1 MNPMNEIERISACLR
16 GNSEEFRPI
25 VETYKAPM
33 MALALNV
40 LRNRQDAE
48 DACQE
53 ALVRAFRSLD
63 RYDPRLSLRNWLFV
77 ILYRGCLD
85 IVRKRRRFRAFSAR
99 AAFETGTDSPSASLL
114 SPERRPLLALAILDK
129 LTPKERM
136 ILALWA
142 NEDCGAAEI
151 AGILGCSAS
160 TARVHLFNARA
171 KIKKLMEKDYGAL
184 GNR

>member
-1 MNPMNEIERISACLR
+1 MNEIERIAACQL
-16 GNSEEFRPI
+16 GNTEEFRPI
-25 VETYKAPM
+25 VETYKASM
-33 MALALNV
+33 MALALNI
-40 LRNRQDAE
+40 LGNREDAE

-53 ALVRAFRSLD
+53 AFVRAFRSFD
-63 RYDPRLSLRNWLFV
+63 RYNPGLSLRNWLFV

-99 AAFETGTDSPSASLL
+99 AVYETRTETPIASFPL
-114 SPERRPLLALAILDK
+114 PEPRPLLARAILDK

-142 NEDCGAAEI
+142 NEDFNAAEI

-171 KIKKLMEKDYGAL
+171 KIKKLMEKGYGTL

>member
-1 MNPMNEIERISACLR
+1 MDPMNETERIEACQR

-25 VETYKAPM
+25 VETYKASM
-33 MALALNV
+33 LALALNV

-53 ALVRAFRSLD
+53 AFVRAFRSLD

-99 AAFETGTDSPSASLL
+99 AAFEPGTNSPSASPF
-114 SPERRPLLALAILDK
+114 SPERQEIAMAILDQ

-136 ILALWA
+136 ILSLWA
-142 NEDCGAAEI
+142 NEDCSAAEI
-151 AGILGCSAS
+151 AGILGGSAS